1 MPGAPYV
8 ACVPAKAPSMRK
20 LILVGVSTFA
30 LGAAA
35 MACAQQGASAS
46 AATTSNADTYRM
58 LELFGDVLTTVKKQY
73 VAPTNDKKLI
83 QAAIDGM
90 LTSLDPHSGY
100 LDPTEFTSMRDE
112 TRGDYGG
119 LGLVVQAD
127 ENAIKIV
134 SPIDDTPAARAG
146 VRAGDYITSIN
157 GKSILGQPLNDA
169 VKSMRGAVGEPV
181 TLTLVRDRKEP
192 FTLTLKRQVIDIH
205 TVSHHTEGDIGYL
218 RVSQFD
224 EKTGDETAAAIR
236 DLRAKLPNMKGLVL
250 DLRNNPGGL
259 VDTAVDV
266 ANDFL
271 DGGEIVSQRGR
282 DPRDIQRYNAR
293 PSGDMLKG
301 VPMVALINYGS
312 ASAAE
317 IVSGALKDRGR
328 ATIVG
333 LTSFGKGS
341 VQTVIPLR
349 GGADG
354 ALKLTT
360 ARYYTPSGVSIQK
373 TGITPD
379 LVVARNREEAQLVTD
394 EAKYDFTEASY
405 KNALDA
411 QEGRVRKINADIQVP
426 AAALDHSLDKS
437 VGDDKKP
444 KLTGPDSVI
453 LPGEKDDPSKDYQL
467 QRALDVLHYGG
478 VAAAEAARPSAV
490 YVLPKSQFAMADTA
504 PSATQQVRAR
514 APAGDLRYDMT
525 RPKPGTPAAKTTPPG
540 QVAPSQPAPPIRP

>member
-1 MPGAPYV
+1 
-8 ACVPAKAPSMRK
+8 MRK
-20 LILVGVSTFA
+20 LVLVGVSTFA

-35 MACAQQGASAS
+35 MAFAQQAGGGAD
-46 AATTSNADTYRM
+46 AAAPHADTYKM

-73 VAPTNDKKLI
+73 VAPTDDKKLI

-100 LDPTEFTSMRDE
+100 LAPDEFSDMRDT

-127 ENAIKIV
+127 EGAIKIV

-146 VRAGDYITSIN
+146 VRAGDYITAID
-157 GKSILGQPLNDA
+157 GKSIQGQPLNDA
-169 VKSMRGAVGEPV
+169 VKSMRGAVGQPV
-181 TLTLVRDRKEP
+181 TLTLVRDRHDP
-192 FTLTLKRQVIDIH
+192 FQLTLKREVIDIH

-224 EKTGDETAAAIR
+224 EKTGAETAAAIR
-236 DLRAKLPNMKGLVL
+236 DLRQKLPHMKGLVL

-266 ANDFL
+266 ASDFL

-282 DPRDIQRYNAR
+282 DPRDIQRYNAKLG
-293 PSGDMLKG
+293 GDMLRG
-301 VPMVALINYGS
+301 VPVVAIINYGS

-317 IVSGALKDRGR
+317 IVAGALKDRGR

-360 ARYYTPSGVSIQK
+360 ARYYTPSGGSIQK
-373 TGITPD
+373 TGIVPA
-379 LVVARNREEAQLVTD
+379 LVVARNREEAQLVSD
-394 EAKYDFTEASY
+394 EAKFDFTEASY

-411 QEGRVRKINADIQVP
+411 QEGRVRKLNADIEVPP
-426 AAALDHSLDKS
+426 AAGDHSLDKTAT
-437 VGDDKKP
+437 GDKA
-444 KLTGPDSVI
+444 KLTGPDSV
-453 LPGEKDDPSKDYQL
+453 LVPGERDDPAKDFQL
-467 QRALDVLHYGG
+467 QRAIDVINFGG
-478 VAAAEAARPSAV
+478 VRQAIASRPAQTFQQPPSV
-490 YVLPKSQFAMADTA
+490 FAMNTAAPAAQRARTGAAVADA
-504 PSATQQVRAR
+504 PSASS
-514 APAGDLRYDMT
+514 PASKA
-525 RPKPGTPAAKTTPPG
+525 KPGTPDAKSANPPE
-540 QVAPSQPAPPIRP
+540 QVAPAGPSR

>member
-1 MPGAPYV
+1 
-8 ACVPAKAPSMRK
+8 MRK

-46 AATTSNADTYRM
+46 AATSSADTYKM

-73 VAPTNDKKLI
+73 VAPTDDKKLI

-134 SPIDDTPAARAG
+134 SPIDDTPAAKAG
-146 VRAGDYITSIN
+146 IRAGDYITAID

-169 VKSMRGAVGEPV
+169 VKSMRGAVGQPV

-224 EKTGDETAAAIR
+224 EKTGDETAAALR
-236 DLRAKLPNMKGLVL
+236 DLKAKLPHMKGLVL

-293 PSGDMLKG
+293 PNGDMIKG
-301 VPMVALINYGS
+301 VPMVVLINYGS

-317 IVSGALKDRGR
+317 IVSGALKDRDR

-394 EAKYDFTEASY
+394 EAKFDFTEASY
-405 KNALDA
+405 RNALDA
-411 QEGRVRKINADIQVP
+411 QEGRVRKISADIQVP
-426 AAALDHSLDKS
+426 PAALDHSLDKT
-437 VGDDKKP
+437 GDDKKD
-444 KLTGPDSVI
+444 KLIGPDSVI

-467 QRALDVLHYGG
+467 QRALDVLHYGS
-478 VAAAEAARPSAV
+478 VQAAEAAKPSAV
-490 YVLPKSQFAMADTA
+490 FAPPKAQFAMNDAATTRPAAQRVRDGAPEASADRVLVPRTGPDRLA
-504 PSATQQVRAR
+504 PGA
-514 APAGDLRYDMT
+514 APAKAT
-525 RPKPGTPAAKTTPPG
+525 PGTPASKITPPG
-540 QVAPSQPAPPIRP
+540 QVAPSQPAPAIPR